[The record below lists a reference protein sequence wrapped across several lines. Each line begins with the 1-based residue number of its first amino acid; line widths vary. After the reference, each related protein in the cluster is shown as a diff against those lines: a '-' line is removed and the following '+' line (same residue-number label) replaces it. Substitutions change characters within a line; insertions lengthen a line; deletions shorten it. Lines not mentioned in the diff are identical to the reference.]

1 MGLWET
7 IENASFTFAQKSP
20 ENRGAIGE
28 LEKGALRLIF
38 VATSHNLRGKPFLS
52 LPGKTGQT
60 DRSVSAGGSGSK
72 SFSDCGIVG
81 RFFHNPAETPC
92 FSGVFS
98 LSKNPKIAYRQLFL
112 AICYL

>member
-1 MGLWET
+1 MGLWES
-7 IENASFTFAQKSP
+7 IENASIAFAQKSP

-38 VATSHNLRGKPFLS
+38 VVLSHNLRGKPFLS

-60 DRSVSAGGSGSK
+60 DRSISAGGPGSK
-72 SFSDCGIVG
+72 LFSDCGIVG

-92 FSGVFS
+92 FSVFIVRYE
-98 LSKNPKIAYRQLFL
+98 NPKIVYRQLFL
-112 AICYL
+112 TLRYL